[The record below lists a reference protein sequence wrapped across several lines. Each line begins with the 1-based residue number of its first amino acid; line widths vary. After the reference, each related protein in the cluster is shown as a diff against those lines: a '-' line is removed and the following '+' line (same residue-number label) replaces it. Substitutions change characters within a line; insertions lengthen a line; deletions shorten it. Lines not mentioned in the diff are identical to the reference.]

1 MVQVPAP
8 NVYAVV
14 PCIVHTVV
22 VCEVKLTGSPE
33 VATAFNETA
42 SPTNTGEMGPN
53 AMLWLMSGT
62 YEMTKASL
70 MKYAPIAKV
79 LASAL
84 RATEETDKELKTAIG
99 EASSKVSFASP
110 QPPAGLTNS

>member
-1 MVQVPAP
+1 M
-8 NVYAVV
+8 
-14 PCIVHTVV
+14 VHTVV

-42 SPTNTGEMGPN
+42 SPTNLGEIGPN
-53 AMLWLMSGT
+53 VMLWLMMMSGT

-70 MKYAPIAKV
+70 MEYAPIAKV

-84 RATEETDKELKTAIG
+84 RATEAPNKVFRSALG
-99 EASSKVSFASP
+99 EASSKVSFASS